1 LTTAAMQMQ
10 PSTRA
15 QWLGVVL
22 TLVASAALAFGLPKV
37 ADLTRPADT
46 SLAAGDRFEAS
57 GVSIV
62 PPEGWVSSPGS
73 PILHLSKG
81 GGGVIV
87 FPPAADPTSPV
98 DAVTAREGVFK
109 DSGAKA
115 TIGEVATF
123 TTDSG
128 LSAAA
133 VTIVQEDGVTVL
145 YQFSD
150 GTNLA
155 AGQVDA
161 SAAAW
166 ADLQAEVD
174 AMMKTVEI
182 TPGSP
187 S

>member
-62 PPEGWVSSPGS
+62 PPAGWVSSPGS

-81 GGGVIV
+81 SGGVIV
-87 FPPAADPTSPV
+87 FPPAADATSPV
-98 DAVTAREGVFK
+98 DAVTAREGLFK

-128 LSAAA
+128 LNAAA